1 MEPEKW
7 LDGVEAAK
15 YLDMHP
21 STMREYMRRGIIKGE
36 KVGFKWMATRSS
48 LDEYRIRKNNGWTI
62 KEMISEVAKSLKRV
76 D

>member
-21 STMREYMRRGIIKGE
+21 STMREYMRRGVIRAKKTG
-36 KVGFKWMATRSS
+36 KKWVALRES
-48 LDEYRIRKNNGWTI
+48 LDEYRVRRDEKWPVKDI
-62 KEMISEVAKSLKRV
+62 ISEVAKSFERV

>member
-21 STMREYMRRGIIKGE
+21 STMREYMRRGVIRAKKVE
-36 KVGFKWMATRSS
+36 KKWFATQKS
-48 LDEYRIRKNNGWTI
+48 LDEYRVRRDEKWAVKDI
-62 KEMISEVAKSLKRV
+62 ISEVAKSFEGI